1 MKTIT
6 IKLPEDEAELL
17 ELYIQQKNY
26 PSKSEFIRNLI
37 RQKLDQE
44 IMRKDEIGWLILAEQ
59 SLKEIWNNEEDE
71 EIWKTYL

>member
-6 IKLPEDEAELL
+6 IKLPEEEAELL
-17 ELYIQQKNY
+17 ELYIRQKNY

-37 RQKLDQE
+37 RQKME
-44 IMRKDEIGWLILAEQ
+44 KETIRKEEIGWLTLAEQ
-59 SLKEIWNNEEDE
+59 SLKEIWDNEEDD

>member
-1 MKTIT
+1 VKTIT